1 MQVTLMRLMSKGEYL
16 IVPKGTKF
24 KGAGKLGLND
34 KIWPKSVKKMNKDEK
49 QSVKGIVT
57 DSNNIFLWHESEDI
71 NKKSLFPKFQLIP
84 SSNFQVMHDNVCF
97 IAPID
102 YCVK

>member
-34 KIWPKSVKKMNKDEK
+34 KIWPKSVKKNE
-49 QSVKGIVT
+49 
-57 DSNNIFLWHESEDI
+57 
-71 NKKSLFPKFQLIP
+71 
-84 SSNFQVMHDNVCF
+84 
-97 IAPID
+97 
-102 YCVK
+102 